1 MNFKGRNILAI
12 KDFSKEE
19 LLFVLD
25 TAEKIDNDREAYTST
40 AAGKIAATLFF
51 EPSTRTRL
59 SFQASMQRLGGSI
72 IGFSSVSTS
81 SMKKGESLPDTIK
94 IVSGYSDVI
103 VMRHPEEGS
112 VAQAAKSSSV
122 PVINAG
128 DGANEHPTQTMLDLY
143 TIRKELGT
151 LEGLKIGFVGDLK
164 YGRTVHSLVVALSH
178 FKPEF
183 YFISHSS
190 LKMPQQYLDEL
201 EENGITYHEE
211 TDLLN
216 VSKELDILY
225 VTRIQKE
232 RFVDSG
238 EYDKVKD
245 IYKLGKSIGDHLKK
259 EARILHPLPRVDEM
273 DPELDNLPQ
282 SIYFKQA
289 HNGIPVRMALL
300 GLVLGIL

>member
-19 LLFVLD
+19 LLYVLD
-25 TAEKIDNDREAYTST
+25 TAEQIDSNRETYMNK

-51 EPSTRTRL
+51 EPSTRTRR
-59 SFQASMQRLGGSI
+59 SFQAAMQRLGGSI

-112 VAQAAKSSSV
+112 VAEASKSSSV

-151 LEGLKIGFVGDLK
+151 LEGLKMGFVGDLK

-183 YFISHSS
+183 YFVSHSS
-190 LKMPQQYLDEL
+190 LKMPDKYLDEL
-201 EENGITYHEE
+201 REKGITYHEE
-211 TDLLN
+211 TDLLK

-232 RFVDSG
+232 RFVDPG

-300 GLVLGIL
+300 GLVLGVL